1 MKIAYFT
8 PVSPQRT
15 GIADYSER
23 ETLPYLSRYADID
36 VFIDERIKPTNQ
48 DLISNFNIHP
58 YTEYDEMKGKYD
70 IALYNMGNSE
80 YHKFI
85 YESLLKYPGIT
96 VLHDI

>member
-58 YTEYDEMKGKYD
+58 YTE
-70 IALYNMGNSE
+70 
-80 YHKFI
+80 
-85 YESLLKYPGIT
+85 
-96 VLHDI
+96 